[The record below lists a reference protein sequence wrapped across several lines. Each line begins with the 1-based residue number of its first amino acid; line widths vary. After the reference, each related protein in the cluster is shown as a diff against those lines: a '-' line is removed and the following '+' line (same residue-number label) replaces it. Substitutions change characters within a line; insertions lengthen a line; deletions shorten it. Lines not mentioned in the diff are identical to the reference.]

1 MDYPTTHQTECNV
14 TPRCPERSVCA
25 AERQRR
31 YEYDVGDGGT
41 NNPFAFRY
49 AGVNPGEAC
58 EL

>member
-14 TPRCPERSVCA
+14 TPRGPERSVCP

-31 YEYDVGDGGT
+31 YVVGDGGT
-41 NNPFAFRY
+41 NNPC

-58 EL
+58 EF